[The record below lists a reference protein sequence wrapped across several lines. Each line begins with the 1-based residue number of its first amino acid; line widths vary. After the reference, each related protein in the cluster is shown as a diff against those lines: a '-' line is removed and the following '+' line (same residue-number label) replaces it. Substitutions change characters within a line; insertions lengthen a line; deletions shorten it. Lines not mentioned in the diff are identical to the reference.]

1 MKKAYKPK
9 QENVVKLQ
17 IYLQKIENNGTKN
30 K

>member
-17 IYLQKIENNGTKN
+17 IYLQKIENNGAKN